1 TPFDARLMSPLRPV
15 LYVLVLCVPVWFL
28 RRWISLP
35 AVIGGVV
42 VVALLIA
49 GPAVHSAYDS
59 VVHEPPRGGSDV
71 MARALRG
78 IPRGTFIAT
87 NAPDWVYLSTRRP
100 SIFTPPRL
108 FPVTKERN
116 QHFDADVRE
125 LG

>member
-1 TPFDARLMSPLRPV
+1 MT
-15 LYVLVLCVPVWFL
+15 
-28 RRWISLP
+28 
-35 AVIGGVV
+35 
-42 VVALLIA
+42 
-49 GPAVHSAYDS
+49 
-59 VVHEPPRGGSDV
+59 
-71 MARALRG
+71 RALHG

-125 LG
+125 LGRVLVERHGMLVVSTAPSYLLYLAQSTDLLDQLPPMRVVARAGPIIVYEPLAVSGSRPR